1 MIVSIDFETRSR
13 VELGDYGLDNYAKDP
28 STEVICM
35 AYVTDDGDSGLWTPV
50 MDMPDFMTDP
60 DTVFQGWNVAFEY
73 NILKHV
79 LDLPVKWSNMIDSM
93 AIAAANNIP
102 QSLEEAAIFVGAVEQ
117 KDPEGKRLIQKLSKP
132 QKDGTFNTD
141 LELIKS
147 MHAYCIQ
154 DVKTEMAVVSKLRK
168 LTAEEQ
174 RVWVLTQE
182 INERGIPVDEAELQN
197 AVNAVTTAKEAIS
210 DEIHALTGGISASQP
225 ASLVVWLKENH
236 DIDMH
241 DMTAESV
248 SAMLSNKQLPEAARR
263 VLELRSDGSS
273 TSVAK
278 FKKMLDVQHG
288 GRIRNL
294 FVYHGASTG
303 RWASRGGLNIQNL
316 PRPDISLK
324 DEDIRSITDR
334 VLVRGE
340 GASITELSSV
350 VRSVLRAPEGY
361 AFIDADFS
369 SIENRVAAWLPN
381 QKDKLKMFEAGMDEY
396 KVFASE
402 SMYLVP
408 YEEVTKDMRQI
419 SKSAV
424 LGCFGAETRVL
435 TSAGYKPIVD
445 ITPKDWL
452 WDGEEWVKSAG
463 GRFMGQKW
471 IIEIEGVKITPD
483 HLILSEAGW
492 ERADTVDLKSALSL
506 AAGKLSAMQNIDANT
521 MAASGVNAVE
531 KATCRLAISDQVK
544 ALNASPVHLQQQET
558 LCSNGLGILSWKT
571 QKQGNAGSIVDW
583 QPSQDVTTQ
592 KTPSIKTMVQGAF
605 TFMQLGA
612 KTLLNS
618 FALFKPCRAMMIQGL
633 NSTALTITD
642 RMFPGM
648 SSWPQENN
656 NHQTRAWHTALFGI
670 TTRGQQ
676 LNSGENSHLSTVQQE
691 RYYENLEK
699 VSLRNKSSQNKLIAE
714 VPTYDV
720 INCGPRNRFTI
731 MTNGGPIIVHNCM
744 FGQGG
749 KGLVAYAEGMG
760 VKMALPQAEM
770 AVKKYRESY
779 HKVKACW
786 YEMEAQAIAAIRTPG
801 VAFSIDTK
809 RVTFKVVNEVLW
821 MRLPSG
827 RLICWQKPEVSP
839 QLTPWGA
846 MKDGITVINQ
856 NTVTRKWGRNKL
868 IGSSIFQSA
877 VQAIARDLLALGLLR
892 LDDAGFNVIGCFHDE
907 ILRLEPLQD
916 ADSKLQQMIDIMT
929 TQPDWAKD
937 LPLAAEGWVDTRFRK

>member
-13 VELGDYGLDNYAKDP
+13 VELTDRGLDNYAKDP

-35 AYVTDDGDSGLWTPV
+35 AYVSGENDIGLWTPE

-60 DTVFQGWNVAFEY
+60 DTVFQGWNVAFEC
-73 NILKHV
+73 NILRHV
-79 LDLPVKWSNMIDSM
+79 LGIPVKWSNMIDSM

-102 QSLEEAAIFVGAVEQ
+102 QSLEEAAIFLGTIEK

-141 LELIKS
+141 PELIKS

-154 DVKTEMAVVSKLRK
+154 DVKTEMAVVSKLRR

-182 INERGIPVDEAELQN
+182 INERGVPVDEVELQN
-197 AVNAVTTAKEAIS
+197 AVNAVTVAKESIS
-210 DEIHALTGGISASQP
+210 NEIHELTGGISASQP
-225 ASLVVWLKENH
+225 ASLLMWLEENH
-236 DIDMH
+236 GISMH

-248 SAMLSNKQLPEAARR
+248 SAMLLNKQLPEVARR
-263 VLELRSDGSS
+263 VLELRAAGSS
-273 TSVAK
+273 TSVTK
-278 FKKMLDVQHG
+278 FKKMLDVQHD

-316 PRPDISLK
+316 PRPDVRLK
-324 DEDIRSITDR
+324 DDDIQAITER
-334 VLVRGE
+334 VLVQGQ
-340 GASITELSSV
+340 GASVTELSSV
-350 VRSVLRAPEGY
+350 VRSVLKAPEGY

-402 SMYLVP
+402 SMYMVP

-424 LGCFGAETRVL
+424 LG
-435 TSAGYKPIVD
+435 
-445 ITPKDWL
+445 
-452 WDGEEWVKSAG
+452 
-463 GRFMGQKW
+463 
-471 IIEIEGVKITPD
+471 
-483 HLILSEAGW
+483 
-492 ERADTVDLKSALSL
+492 
-506 AAGKLSAMQNIDANT
+506 
-521 MAASGVNAVE
+521 
-531 KATCRLAISDQVK
+531 
-544 ALNASPVHLQQQET
+544 
-558 LCSNGLGILSWKT
+558 
-571 QKQGNAGSIVDW
+571 
-583 QPSQDVTTQ
+583 
-592 KTPSIKTMVQGAF
+592 
-605 TFMQLGA
+605 
-612 KTLLNS
+612 
-618 FALFKPCRAMMIQGL
+618 
-633 NSTALTITD
+633 
-642 RMFPGM
+642 
-648 SSWPQENN
+648 
-656 NHQTRAWHTALFGI
+656 
-670 TTRGQQ
+670 
-676 LNSGENSHLSTVQQE
+676 
-691 RYYENLEK
+691 
-699 VSLRNKSSQNKLIAE
+699 
-714 VPTYDV
+714 
-720 INCGPRNRFTI
+720 
-731 MTNGGPIIVHNCM
+731 CM

-786 YEMEAQAIAAIRTPG
+786 YEMEAQAIAAIKMPG
-801 VAFSIDTK
+801 VAFTIETK
-809 RVTFKVVNEVLW
+809 RVSFKVVNNVLW

-827 RLICWQKPEVSP
+827 RLICWQAPEVSP
-839 QLTPWGA
+839 QLTPWGK

-856 NTVTRKWGRNKL
+856 NTVTRKWGRNEL
-868 IGSSIFQSA
+868 IGSSIFQSG
-877 VQAIARDLLALGLLR
+877 VQAIARDLLALGLLG
-892 LDDAGFNVIGCFHDE
+892 LEDAGYNVIGCFHDE
-907 ILRLEPLQD
+907 ILRLELAED
-916 ADSKLQQMIDIMT
+916 ADSKLSQMIDIMT

>member
-60 DTVFQGWNVAFEY
+60 DTIFQGWNVAFEY

-408 YEEVTKDMRQI
+408 YEEVTNNMRQI

-506 AAGKLSAMQNIDANT
+506 AAGKLS
-521 MAASGVNAVE
+521 
-531 KATCRLAISDQVK
+531 
-544 ALNASPVHLQQQET
+544 
-558 LCSNGLGILSWKT
+558 
-571 QKQGNAGSIVDW
+571 
-583 QPSQDVTTQ
+583 
-592 KTPSIKTMVQGAF
+592 
-605 TFMQLGA
+605 
-612 KTLLNS
+612 
-618 FALFKPCRAMMIQGL
+618 
-633 NSTALTITD
+633 
-642 RMFPGM
+642 GM

-731 MTNGGPIIVHNCM
+731 MTNAGPIIVHNCM